1 MVIQRGVRDIKLLR
15 LNKFISHAGICS
27 RKKADEL
34 IRAGHIAVNGTVV
47 RTIGTKVDSHAVVT
61 YKGVRLFC
69 QQFRYILLNKPKG
82 YVTTTKDPEGRKTV
96 LTLINKHYC
105 AECIYPVGRLDYNTT
120 GLLLLTND
128 GRLAQQLAHPS
139 SRIPK
144 LYHVVLHKPI
154 TKEHIHAIEKGLVL
168 EDGLAIV
175 DRIDRVDQDPC
186 QLGVEIHMGKNRIIR
201 RLFESLGYMV
211 TKLDRVR
218 YANFTKKNIP
228 RGHWIFLN
236 KKQVLS
242 LKQFIK
248 KPSEG

>member
-1 MVIQRGVRDIKLLR
+1 MKR
-15 LNKFISHAGICS
+15 LQKAIAEAGITS
-27 RKKADEL
+27 RRKAEEL
-34 IRAGHIAVNGTVV
+34 IKEGKVKVNGNL
-47 RTIGTKVDSHAVVT
+47 IQELGYKVDEKDRIEVNGMPITNEKKV
-61 YKGVRLFC
+61 YF
-69 QQFRYILLNKPKG
+69 LLNKPRGIITSVSDEKS
-82 YVTTTKDPEGRKTV
+82 RKTV
-96 LTLINKHYC
+96 VDLIPC
-105 AECIYPVGRLDYNTT
+105 QERIYPVGRLDYNTT

-236 KKQVLS
+236 NKQVLS